1 MSTKSVSRIW
11 KIGKMFRIRKVEQWH
26 AVVLLR
32 SFTCYVLPS
41 LLLRLD
47 VKKTVNRVSALYA
60 YEQSLTK

>member
-1 MSTKSVSRIW
+1 
-11 KIGKMFRIRKVEQWH
+11 MFRIRKVEQWH